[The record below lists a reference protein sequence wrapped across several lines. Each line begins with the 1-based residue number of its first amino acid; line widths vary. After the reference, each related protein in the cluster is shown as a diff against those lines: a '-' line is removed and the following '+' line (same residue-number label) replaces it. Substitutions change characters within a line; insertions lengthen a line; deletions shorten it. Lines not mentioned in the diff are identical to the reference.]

1 MKGDR
6 ELGLFSLERRGI
18 WVDLMAFQYP
28 QESWSATLAREY
40 SDGMRSNSFKPKE
53 RRSRL
58 ASRKEFLIQRMVRP

>member
-6 ELGLFSLERRGI
+6 ELGLFSLERKGI

-28 QESWSATLAREY
+28 QESWSATL
-40 SDGMRSNSFKPKE
+40 DGMRSNSFKPKE
-53 RRSRL
+53 GKSRL